1 MFQEPPC
8 PRTECRVATHI
19 IAGLFPLNFCKFLI
33 KAYHPLKEEERK
45 EASEIINI
53 KNLLLMQQF
62 HDEMKN
68 FDPKTQMDLM
78 SKMDDTDYPVFCG
91 AGSAFAECYL
101 IDAPIPVQ
109 EILYSCFVVDNNDI
123 ELNMYW
129 LECIHMFR
137 TNENSPFK
145 KLENDPRVR
154 EVELRLQMEHFGMNG
169 PELRAEMTNRERK
182 LLSVLT
188 MTPDTEGIAE
198 ALGLTDPD
206 KKHDAIPF
214 VKTSTSSSKPA
225 KSDAFKTNLATVSK
239 QSSYMSEQSAANVS
253 EIDII
258 IKTIR
263 KKSEKCVVTPPSTAK
278 PKATATPAATAASDK
293 DEPLTDAVKIAVKQ
307 KLNQ

>member
-19 IAGLFPLNFCKFLI
+19 IAGLFPLNFCEFLI
-33 KAYHPLKEEERK
+33 EAYHPLKEEERK
-45 EASEIINI
+45 EASEII
-53 KNLLLMQQF
+53 KNLYLMQQF
-62 HDEMKN
+62 HDDMKN
-68 FDPKTQMDLM
+68 FDPKSQMDLM
-78 SKMDDTDYPVFCG
+78 LKMDDTDYPVFCG
-91 AGSAFAECYL
+91 AGSAFAEFYL

-129 LECIHMFR
+129 LECIHMCR

-145 KLENDPRVR
+145 KLEDDPRVR
-154 EVELRLQMEHFGMNG
+154 ELEFLSQMEHLAMNG

-188 MTPDTEGIAE
+188 TTPHTEGIAV
-198 ALGLTDPD
+198 ALGLSDLD
-206 KKHDAIPF
+206 KKHNTIPY
-214 VKTSTSSSKPA
+214 VKTSTSSARPV
-225 KSDAFKTNLATVSK
+225 KSDASKANLRTLSSTVSK
-239 QSSYMSEQSAANVS
+239 QSASNAA
-253 EIDII
+253 EIGII
-258 IKTIR
+258 MKSIR
-263 KKSEKCVVTPPSTAK
+263 KKSEKCVVTAPSTAK
-278 PKATATPAATAASDK
+278 PKATATPAAVTAGDK